1 MLRNLRK
8 THYFG
13 RDEGEKTLLDS
24 PRHGWKDDSKANVKR
39 VVRDTLYWFDMLH
52 DREEHL
58 TFVSMV
64 MNPRAT

>member
-1 MLRNLRK
+1 MK
-8 THYFG
+8 
-13 RDEGEKTLLDS
+13 GEKTLLHS
-24 PRHGWKDDSKANVKR
+24 PRHGWKDDSKANVKGI
-39 VVRDTLYWFDMLH
+39 VRDALDWIDMIH